1 MNTAVQHDDFFS
13 ISRKIVESFIQSVVA
28 VDDRMVFDPRS
39 PASEAG
45 VLLEPDNDDSD
56 LGIVVESVI
65 SVESPERDEH
75 KLHYQDL
82 SSAFAKK
89 GIVCSGFQPLSDP
102 VLTKQSIVESSKN
115 ADITILDWQMD
126 NVQAGG
132 TLATAAILDI
142 INSDLREG
150 GRLRLITIYTAEDSE
165 VVLRAL
171 ETGLSAHGAVRGT
184 GFIAFSKEGLRFCKI
199 DVVSKA
205 IIEKELSNQVIV
217 SFTKLTAGLLS
228 NAALSAISDMR
239 SKTHNILYKFNKS
252 LDPAYLSHV
261 LGLISSPG
269 MREQAHE
276 VAFDYTVDL
285 ISEEIKSQ
293 LQTSEKVKKSLSR
306 DNLSLWPGHVNSN
319 NQDDYFGVKVGAL
332 EEVKFGNHKM
342 VGFLQI
348 TTKDDLVNVLNADPK
363 IAEHAPEG
371 PEEHFENQPVQ
382 LSAGEESINQHLELS
397 ALECIRRDVKTSL
410 PTPPVLKQGTILKKG
425 SGYYVCIQP
434 LCDSVRL
441 TCSTEFTFLRVDK
454 VTNVDRPFSHVIRSS
469 TGYVRLNINPSSK
482 KLRII
487 KFSPCNILHVVKAA
501 GSGNGDYLFTSGD
514 GDYNWCG
521 EFKQP
526 ISQAITTS
534 VAASMSRVGFDTF
547 EWLRIKAR
555 QASNS

>member
-1 MNTAVQHDDFFS
+1 MNTAVQPENFFNVS
-13 ISRKIVESFIQSVVA
+13 KAIVEGFIQSVVA
-28 VDDRMVFDPRS
+28 VDDRMVFDPR
-39 PASEAG
+39 PSEPVA
-45 VLLEPDNDDSD
+45 VDLIEPDHDAFGFGTFDEN
-56 LGIVVESVI
+56 EI
-65 SVESPERDEH
+65 SERDEH

-89 GIVCSGFQPLSDP
+89 GIVCSGFQPLPDP
-102 VLTKQSIVESSKN
+102 ELTKKSIVESSKN

-126 NVQAGG
+126 DVQVVGG

-142 INSDLREG
+142 INSDLLEG
-150 GRLRLITIYTAEDSE
+150 GRLRLVTVYTAEDSE

-171 ETGLSAHGAVRGT
+171 KTGLRAHGAVRGVGCIT
-184 GFIAFSKEGLRFCKI
+184 FSKEVLRFCKI

-205 IIEKELSNQVIV
+205 IFEKDLSNQVIV
-217 SFTKLTAGLLS
+217 SFTELTAGLLS

-293 LQTSEKVKKSLSR
+293 LQTSEKVKKALSR
-306 DNLSLWPGHVNSN
+306 DNLSLWPAHVNN
-319 NQDDYFGVKVGAL
+319 NNHSDYFGVKVGL
-332 EEVKFGNHKM
+332 LDEVKFGNQRM
-342 VGFLQI
+342 VDFLQI
-348 TTKDDLVNVLNADPK
+348 TTNDDLVNVLNTDPK

-382 LSAGEESINQHLELS
+382 LSAGEESINHHLELS
-397 ALECIRRDVKTSL
+397 ALECIRRDVKTI
-410 PTPPVLKQGTILKKG
+410 TTIPVLKQGTILKKG
-425 SGYYVCIQP
+425 GGYYVCIQP

-454 VTNVDRPFSHVIRSS
+454 VTNVNSPFSHVIRSV

-487 KFSPCNILHVVKAA
+487 NFSPCPILHVVKASDA
-501 GSGNGDYLFTSGD
+501 GNGSYSFAAGD
-514 GDYNWCG
+514 GAYSWCG

-555 QASNS
+555 QALNG